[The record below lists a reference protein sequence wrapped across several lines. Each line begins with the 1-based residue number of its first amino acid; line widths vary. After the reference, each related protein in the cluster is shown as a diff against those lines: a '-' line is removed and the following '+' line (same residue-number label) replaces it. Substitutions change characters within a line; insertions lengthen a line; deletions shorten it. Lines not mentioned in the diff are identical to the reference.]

1 VTCAPSL
8 RVKTAEEFRSSWDK
22 VLTRSEDG
30 WTTLSRDKVCVV
42 LCLWSAVAYLVAW
55 GLEHR
60 VLGAIRAIGVDEI
73 QYGKGHKYLTLVYRI
88 DLGCTRLLW
97 IGKERTDPERS
108 TKPTLSDDKRNHASS
123 FGPEPSESSL
133 P

>member
-1 VTCAPSL
+1 
-8 RVKTAEEFRSSWDK
+8 
-22 VLTRSEDG
+22 
-30 WTTLSRDKVCVV
+30 
-42 LCLWSAVAYLVAW
+42 VAYLVAW
-55 GLEHR
+55 GLGHR

-73 QYGKGHKYLTLVYRI
+73 QYSKGHKYLTLVYQI

-108 TKPTLSDDKRNHASS
+108 TKPTLSDDKQSRASS
-123 FGPEPSESSL
+123 FGPELLRSSL